1 MLKILEEARRKR
13 GEPKILLE
21 EIKKVSTDE
30 GNEDLADAE
39 KVAVEKAAGE
49 ILKKARRKRREPK
62 VEAQKAVVEKEE
74 NLAQKE
80 LLEKELQKK
89 GTILDRNSEPDS
101 SSAPGTEEV
110 VLYENYEDYLAS
122 VGGEEQTGP
131 EIALDTVNNGSVAK
145 VESRDEP
152 TSEEGALLRDQLEL
166 SEARLK
172 QQETKHNEDVKF
184 YQKKLQMK
192 EKMEEASRIRHQ
204 AEVKKKE
211 EELRAQDAE
220 MLKLHS
226 RLAEEKREKD
236 EAIKKLVA
244 IQSILSNTQGSGAM
258 KSEGEFVEKFEDDKG
273 ASAGVKREADSS
285 EPSTSLDSSPSSKR
299 RKTTP
304 KKNKND
310 HEDAMKV
317 NEEIIK
323 KEDKEEKSKEEMKVE
338 KEQL

>member
-1 MLKILEEARRKR
+1 V
-13 GEPKILLE
+13 G
-21 EIKKVSTDE
+21 
-30 GNEDLADAE
+30 
-39 KVAVEKAAGE
+39 
-49 ILKKARRKRREPK
+49 
-62 VEAQKAVVEKEE
+62 
-74 NLAQKE
+74 
-80 LLEKELQKK
+80 
-89 GTILDRNSEPDS
+89 
-101 SSAPGTEEV
+101 
-110 VLYENYEDYLAS
+110 
-122 VGGEEQTGP
+122 GGEEQTGP

-145 VESRDEP
+145 VESRDDSAS
-152 TSEEGALLRDQLEL
+152 TEEVALLREQLEL
-166 SEARLK
+166 SEALLK
-172 QQETKHNEDVKF
+172 QHETKHNEDVKF
-184 YQKKLQMK
+184 YQKKLQVK

-211 EELRAQDAE
+211 EELKAQDNEMSKLHLKLQLAEKELRKKEEETNAQDNE

-226 RLAEEKREKD
+226 RLAKEKREKD

-244 IQSILSNTQGSGAM
+244 IQSHQSSISSILSTTQGSGAM
-258 KSEGEFVEKFEDDKG
+258 KSEGEDVEEKFEYGEG

-317 NEEIIK
+317 NEEIID
-323 KEDKEEKSKEEMKVE
+323 KEDKGEKSKEEMKVE